1 VWKSVRIKDCESWSG
16 ASVRK
21 QSGAELAYRVQ
32 LDLELM
38 FVLAHGT
45 LPPCSL
51 ERVVLALDFNRAGTR
66 ASMNLI

>member
-51 ERVVLALDFNRAGTR
+51 VLALDFNRAGTR